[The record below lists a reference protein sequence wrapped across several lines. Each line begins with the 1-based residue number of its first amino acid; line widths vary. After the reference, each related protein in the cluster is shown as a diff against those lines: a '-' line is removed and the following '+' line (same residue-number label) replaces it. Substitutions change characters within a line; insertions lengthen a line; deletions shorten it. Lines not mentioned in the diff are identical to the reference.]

1 MTHVTLLA
9 IRPSL
14 CHSPITTH
22 QSPLANHHSP
32 ITTHQSPLTNHHSPI
47 TTRQSPLAD
56 RRSAIVGAS
65 AERQQRSPGK
75 SSSKRIHQVVQ
86 SALIRLCRCAIG
98 ILCSSA
104 LFKQS
109 VENQSVRMEAYVC
122 MCVGRCVYAWF
133 IYGRSTLSRYALASG
148 LTRLLYSM
156 FQ

>member
-1 MTHVTLLA
+1 MSALYD
-9 IRPSL
+9 S
-14 CHSPITTH
+14 CDITRH
-22 QSPLANHHSP
+22 SPLAL
-32 ITTHQSPLTNHHSPI
+32 PLTNHHSPI
-47 TTRQSPLAD
+47 TTRQSPLANRPAT
-56 RRSAIVGAS
+56 RRSSFGDCRGECRTATEES
-65 AERQQRSPGK
+65 GK

-122 MCVGRCVYAWF
+122 VCVGRCVYAWF

>member
-1 MTHVTLLA
+1 MSALYD
-9 IRPSL
+9 S
-14 CHSPITTH
+14 CDITRH
-22 QSPLANHHSP
+22 SPLAL
-32 ITTHQSPLTNHHSPI
+32 PLTNHHSPI
-47 TTRQSPLAD
+47 TTRQSPITLPLAD

-122 MCVGRCVYAWF
+122 MCVGRCVYTWF